1 MTQPSPDV
9 TLSEHPSVAVL
20 ERDIHVISPAGWWAL
35 GVVAVLAAAVIAWS
49 FLGELPTH
57 VAGRCILIDRGG
69 LSEVRAGAAGR
80 LSDVSVHP
88 GDIVKAGEVVATLL
102 QPDQD
107 ERLKRMKS
115 RIAELENRV
124 ASVVSVS
131 ARGLAL
137 SDEAFG
143 RRREFLKKQI
153 EVAISRT
160 QIERNQIETL
170 KQLRDQRLTTN
181 RSVDDAE
188 RSFASAEMAV
198 ETLRRQLAD
207 LERERNEVTRREADE
222 KAQIRFEL
230 SEAQRELALVESER
244 NRSTVV
250 KSAFAGRV
258 VEIKSGRGSL
268 VQVDSPVVV
277 LERIGNA
284 GSQLEVVMYVA
295 SGDGKKIRT
304 GAAVEILP
312 ATARRDE
319 HGFLMGKVSY
329 VSDYPATP
337 QSLQATLGSEELVKD
352 LTAFAAPF
360 EVRIGLERL
369 KDGFKWTHGGLDA
382 PRLRSGTQCSGNVVV
397 RKERP
402 IGFVIPALRKESA

>member
-1 MTQPSPDV
+1 MTQPSPDIAL
-9 TLSEHPSVAVL
+9 TEHPSVAIL
-20 ERDIHVISPAGWWAL
+20 ERDIHVIRPAGWWAL
-35 GVVAVLAAAVIAWS
+35 GAVAILVSSAIAWS
-49 FLGELPTH
+49 FFGELPTF
-57 VAGRCILIDRGG
+57 VAGRCMLIDRGG

-80 LSDVSVHP
+80 LSDVRVHP
-88 GDIVKAGEVVATLL
+88 GDVVRAGEVIATML

-115 RIAELENRV
+115 RVAELENRV
-124 ASVVSVS
+124 ASVVSIS
-131 ARGLAL
+131 ARGQAL
-137 SDEAFG
+137 NDEAFG
-143 RRREFLKKQI
+143 RRREFLRKQI

-170 KQLRDQRLTTN
+170 RQLRDQRLTTN
-181 RSVDDAE
+181 RSVDDAKHNL
-188 RSFASAEMAV
+188 ASSEMAV

-207 LERERNEVTRREADE
+207 LDRERNEVTRREADE

-230 SEAQRELALVESER
+230 SEAQRELALLESER

-277 LERIGNA
+277 LERIGDK
-284 GSQLEVVMYVA
+284 GSQIEVVMFVA
-295 SGDGKKIRT
+295 PGDGKKIRT
-304 GAAVEILP
+304 GAAAEILP

-360 EVRIGLERL
+360 EVRIGLDRL
-369 KDGFKWTHGGLDA
+369 KDGFKWTRGGLDA